1 MTNPTA
7 DFTEREN
14 AIIGLLSQRYAERS
28 LDARIVTVTK
38 LEGGEAQTL
47 RFTLDDTSSTD
58 LERSR
63 VAERNE
69 AVEAL
74 AAEIASELEQPAARI
89 GP

>member
-14 AIIGLLSQRYAERS
+14 QIIGLLSQRYEERS
-28 LDARIVTVTK
+28 LDARIVTVNK
-38 LEGGEAQTL
+38 LEGGEEPTL
-47 RFTLDDTSSTD
+47 RFTLDETSSTD

-63 VAERNE
+63 IANGNE
-69 AVEAL
+69 PVEAL